1 MQSMDIAGNGTCG
14 ITKDTSGK
22 YVQSAEVLYL
32 LVQSLKASG
41 TTYSSLKLFKIQTYN
56 FFLRNRGYSS
66 EIFREKR
73 TGA

>member
-22 YVQSAEVLYL
+22 YVQSAEVVYL

-41 TTYSSLKLFKIQTYN
+41 TMCSSLKLFKIQTYN
-56 FFLRNRGYSS
+56 FF
-66 EIFREKR
+66 
-73 TGA
+73 